1 MGTATG
7 TIMVGAAGTTMA
19 GAAGTTMAGA
29 AATGA
34 GAAAIG
40 VGAAGIGAAAT
51 TKLGAGRKRPKQNP
65 ARAGFCHHLIVT
77 TTASI
82 SPAEAAGSNVAART
96 HDAFLEQPRVDTART
111 HNAFLEQPRV
121 NAARTHDTSLEQP
134 PVNTDHAALWMA
146 SAVGPSIPTGA
157 AAACRIRCA
166 KACNRA
172 CKQNCREKVLHVFSP
187 HASRKP

>member
-77 TTASI
+77 SISERTTASI

-96 HDAFLEQPRVDTART
+96 HDALLEQPRVDTART

-134 PVNTDHAALWMA
+134 PVNTDHAAMWMA
-146 SAVGPSIPTGA
+146 SAVGPSMPTEA
-157 AAACRIRCA
+157 AAAGGIRCA

-172 CKQNCREKVLHVFSP
+172 CKQDCREKVLHVFSP
-187 HASRKP
+187 

>member
-1 MGTATG
+1 MGTAT
-7 TIMVGAAGTTMA
+7 GTTMA
-19 GAAGTTMAGA
+19 GAAGTTMAGTTGTGA
-29 AATGA
+29 GVAVTGA

-40 VGAAGIGAAAT
+40 VGAAGIGVGAT

-77 TTASI
+77 SMSERTTASI
-82 SPAEAAGSNVAART
+82 TPAEAAGSNVAART

-111 HNAFLEQPRV
+111 HDAFLEQPRV

-134 PVNTDHAALWMA
+134 PVNTDHAAMWMA
-146 SAVGPSIPTGA
+146 SAVGAAIPTGA
-157 AAACRIRCA
+157 AAAGGIRCA

-187 HASRKP
+187 

>member
-1 MGTATG
+1 MGTAT
-7 TIMVGAAGTTMA
+7 GTTMA
-19 GAAGTTMAGA
+19 GAAGTTMAGTTGTGA
-29 AATGA
+29 GVAVTGA

-40 VGAAGIGAAAT
+40 VGAAGIGVAAT

-77 TTASI
+77 SISERTTASI

-96 HDAFLEQPRVDTART
+96 HDAFLEQPRV
-111 HNAFLEQPRV
+111 

-134 PVNTDHAALWMA
+134 PVNTDHAAMWMA
-146 SAVGPSIPTGA
+146 SAVGAAIPTGA
-157 AAACRIRCA
+157 AAAGGIRCA

-187 HASRKP
+187 